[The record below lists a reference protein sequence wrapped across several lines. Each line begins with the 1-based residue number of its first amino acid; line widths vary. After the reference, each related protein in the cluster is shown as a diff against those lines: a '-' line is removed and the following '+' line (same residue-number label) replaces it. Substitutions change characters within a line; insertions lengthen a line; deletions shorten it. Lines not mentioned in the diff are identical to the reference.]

1 MTPERW
7 SQIKEIFTLA
17 AAEPLDQRPSFVAQA
32 CHGDSSLE
40 SEVSQLLAQC
50 DAMGNFLESP
60 PFSASLLARGDV
72 LCHRYEIVKFLGAG
86 GMGEVYEAAD
96 RELGEHV
103 ALKLIHHDA
112 GIHERE
118 LARFR
123 GEVQLARRVTHPN
136 VCRIFDIACEQRE
149 EGLITFLTM
158 ELLHGETLSARIQ
171 REGRLN
177 KEDAKII
184 ASHLCQGL
192 EAAHRAG
199 VLHCDIKCSNVMLSG
214 QGQELRAILMDF
226 GIARGLQA
234 ASDLQT
240 GNTGSVVA
248 LGSPA
253 YASPEQLL
261 RKPLTA
267 ATDVYSLGVVLF
279 EIVTGTRPFY
289 DPSALAEAMKRIA
302 EDPPAPSDRVN
313 GLDRNWNETILRC
326 LQRNPAQRLSSPSE
340 IADALRNTHPAVRRH
355 RMVISFGAVMLL
367 VIFFGAVFH
376 GRLWPVSLPDK
387 RYIAVL
393 PFDSVSSNAG
403 DQATAEGLAES
414 LSNDLAQLGDSGG
427 SFWVVPWAE
436 VQKRVRPGATQI
448 GTGQIAPALGVNL
461 LIGGTLER
469 QTGKIRLRVF
479 LRDAV
484 TMKQLRSA
492 QWDIPQAEM
501 ANMEDTLLEQLCAIL
516 QLHPRPELRRHLPVN
531 DSAIPGIFEY
541 YEQGKG
547 YLARRNAQSTDQA
560 IVLFQKV
567 IEKDRGFAPAY
578 AELALAF
585 SWKYRNTKDPQWY
598 VQAKNACAQA
608 LFMNDRLAPAHLAL
622 GSLTMD
628 SGHPEESVRELERT
642 LELEPANSDAMNLLP
657 RAYDAEGRTL
667 QAETLLKEAI
677 KQAPGSWV
685 NYNDLGYFY
694 FRHAQYQQAEPLFR
708 AATELAPD
716 NPRAFSNLGGVYLA
730 LGKYAEAKSVLVRAA
745 ELNPTASTYSNL
757 GTADFRLGQYSEAAA
772 IFRKAAELQ
781 PGDDRL
787 WRNLGDAYSL
797 SPQKE
802 EAAAAYTRAI
812 EAANRNLMLRPQD
825 GQLLENI
832 AFCYAKL
839 GRTRDAEQA
848 LAKASAISRHDPEFL
863 FISAVVHELAG
874 RRDRALA
881 LLCSAIRAGYSAAE
895 IEHAPELAQL
905 RGARCG
911 QELSAATSINLH

>member
-7 SQIKEIFTLA
+7 SQIKEIFALA
-17 AAEPLDQRPSFVAQA
+17 AAEPLDRRSSFVAHA

-40 SEVSQLLAQC
+40 SELAHLLAQC

-60 PFSASLLARGDV
+60 PFSAASLLAPGDV

-103 ALKLIHHDA
+103 ALKLIHH
-112 GIHERE
+112 GPGMHERE
-118 LARFR
+118 LAQFR
-123 GEVQLARRVTHPN
+123 SEVQLARRVTHGN

-158 ELLHGETLSARIQ
+158 ELLHGETLSARLQ
-171 REGRLN
+171 REGRLQ
-177 KEDAKII
+177 KEEAKII
-184 ASHLCQGL
+184 AGHLCQGL

-199 VLHCDIKCSNVMLSG
+199 VLHCDLKCSNVMLAG
-214 QGQELRAILMDF
+214 QGQDLRAILMDF

-234 ASDLQT
+234 ANDRQN
-240 GNTGSVVA
+240 GNTGSAVA

-261 RKPLTA
+261 HKPLTA

-279 EIVTGTRPFY
+279 EIITGVRPFY
-289 DPSALAEAMKRIA
+289 DRSALAEALRRLVD
-302 EDPPAPSDRVN
+302 DPPAPS
-313 GLDRNWNETILRC
+313 GLVDGLEKNWNEAILRC
-326 LQRNPAQRLSSPSE
+326 LQRDPARRFSSPGE
-340 IADALRNTHPAVRRH
+340 IAEALGNAHSAVRR
-355 RMVISFGAVMLL
+355 RRLVKGLGAVALL
-367 VIFFGAVFH
+367 VIFLGTAFH
-376 GRLWPVSLPDK
+376 GRLWPASLPDK

-393 PFDSVSSNAG
+393 PFDSASSNAG
-403 DQATAEGLAES
+403 DQAAAEGLAES

-427 SFWVVPWAE
+427 SFWIVPWPE
-436 VQKRVRPGATQI
+436 VQKHARAGS
-448 GTGQIAPALGVNL
+448 GQIAPSLGVNL
-461 LIGGTLER
+461 LIGGAVER
-469 QTGKIRLRVF
+469 RTGAIRMRVF
-479 LRDAV
+479 LKDAA

-501 ANMEDTLLEQLCAIL
+501 ATMEDTLLEQLCAIL
-516 QLHPRPELRRHLPVN
+516 QLHPRPEMRHHLPAN

-547 YLARRNAQSTDQA
+547 YLARRNAESTDQA

-567 IEKDRGFAPAY
+567 IEKDRSFAPAY
-578 AELALAF
+578 AELALAL

-598 VQAKNACAQA
+598 AQAKEACARA
-608 LFMNDRLAPAHLAL
+608 LRMNDRLARAHLAL
-622 GSLTMD
+622 ASITMD

-642 LELEPANSDAMNLLP
+642 LELEPANNDAMNLLP
-657 RAYDAEGRTL
+657 RAYDAEGRPL

-708 AATELAPD
+708 VATELAPD

-730 LGKYAEAKSVLVRAA
+730 LGRYAEAKSVLVRAA
-745 ELNPTASTYSNL
+745 ALNPTAGTYSNL
-757 GTADFRLGQYSEAAA
+757 GTASFRLGQYGEAADM
-772 IFRKAAELQ
+772 FRKAAELQ

-787 WRNLGDAYSL
+787 WRNLGDAYSF
-797 SPQKE
+797 SPQT
-802 EAAAAYTRAI
+802 AAAATAYIRAI
-812 EAANRNLMLRPQD
+812 EVANRNLALRPQD

-832 AFCYAKL
+832 ALCYAKL

-848 LAKASAISRHDPEFL
+848 LAKASAVARHDPEFL
-863 FISAVVHELAG
+863 FTSAVVHELAG

-895 IEHAPELAQL
+895 IEHAPELSQL

-911 QELSAATSINLH
+911 PELSALTSIHPY